1 MPRFVLQSTKDKS
14 QCRVSR
20 TQSTNPDYKTTMLA
34 KDALN
39 APVVYKKKWPDDIIK
54 AGREEEEQSR
64 TALVKANRSRC
75 FGQAPLTPLTVGRT
89 VQGP

>member
-1 MPRFVLQSTKDKS
+1 MLCVTNSEHKPRQQND
-14 QCRVSR
+14 
-20 TQSTNPDYKTTMLA
+20 
-34 KDALN
+34 N
-39 APVVYKKKWPDDIIK
+39 ASERRIKRPCCVQKKWPDDIIK